1 MASQPNDPTILRRDH
16 LANVLPFPTK
26 RVAGDDT
33 PPSSC
38 RDPRRFPY
46 GLLVVERRIAG
57 GANGFHW
64 FSNEAEAAHF
74 LRCGLWPF
82 IGDDETAEQVRS
94 LYVDALR
101 STSRIEDDWLMEV
114 SEQQDAVLV
123 IWHGLFDTLIS
134 AGDAFAAGTLAG
146 FQGNACA
153 VPLTCNVD
161 IQDFIRHLASYRG

>member
-1 MASQPNDPTILRRDH
+1 MASQPNDPMIVRRGH
-16 LANVLPFPTK
+16 LANVIPFPT
-26 RVAGDDT
+26 RRASDDDT
-33 PPSSC
+33 PPSC
-38 RDPRRFPY
+38 CEDPRRFPY
-46 GLLVVERRIAG
+46 GLLIVERRMAG

-114 SEQQDAVLV
+114 SEQQDDVLV
-123 IWHGLFDTLIS
+123 VWHGLFNTLITG
-134 AGDAFAAGTLAG
+134 GDTFAAEALAG
-146 FQGNACA
+146 FQGKAYA
-153 VPLTCNVD
+153 VPLTCNAD
-161 IQDFIRHLASYRG
+161 IQQFIQHLASYRG

>member
-1 MASQPNDPTILRRDH
+1 MASQPNGPTALRRDH
-16 LANVLPFPTK
+16 LANVIPFPTS
-26 RVAGDDT
+26 RVADDST

-114 SEQQDAVLV
+114 SEQQDDVLV
-123 IWHGLFDTLIS
+123 VWHGLFNTLITG
-134 AGDAFAAGTLAG
+134 GDTFAAEALAG
-146 FQGNACA
+146 FQGQAYA
-153 VPLTCNVD
+153 VPLTCNAD
-161 IQDFIRHLASYRG
+161 IQQFIQHLASYRG